1 VARLVRVHCTRW
13 LGLPV
18 PTGAKQNTGQGEEM
32 MNLKQLVGAYGVM
45 AVIALVINGA
55 LLAGAVWLV
64 VKVLKWTGVL

>member
-1 VARLVRVHCTRW
+1 
-13 LGLPV
+13 
-18 PTGAKQNTGQGEEM
+18 M